1 MFGARSGNIITNH
14 TSFKNLPPEVKEKKT
29 LIDIISAG
37 TRQIWNKKVPGTQME
52 KIQNIIQD
60 KYGVKFENYWDF
72 HEWSIKNYSQFW
84 EEVWNFY
91 EVICSK
97 PYDQKLFTNEDGN
110 ELKVTFA
117 LMYEEVRL
125 YLAAFKKNGLQKG
138 DRVAC
143 YMSNRR
149 EAIYAMLAAAS
160 MGAMF
165 GGPSPFYGTKGAV
178 TILNIMKPK
187 FLITVDRFQQNQ
199 NENNMLDRLPEI
211 VNGVGCIEK
220 VIIIPTNEKSKLKDI
235 SSLNN

>member
-60 KYGVKFENYWDF
+60 KYGVKFD
-72 HEWSIKNYSQFW
+72 
-84 EEVWNFY
+84 
-91 EVICSK
+91 
-97 PYDQKLFTNEDGN
+97 EDGN